1 MFNDKQKMI
10 IENTEEFVKNFMK
23 NYDDSHNFAHVIRV
37 KNMATIIAQSE
48 NLTND
53 EIFEIQLSALTHD
66 INDHKY
72 TTDLFAQE
80 TILED
85 FFKDFFK
92 DFLEKNIMQNVI
104 KMACNVSLSK
114 ETALEY
120 EGVKIICKKLHC
132 VQDADRID
140 SLGAIGIT
148 RYFAFGMNVNKSNI
162 SDIIDNID
170 KRTSILIKHI
180 KTDMGQK
187 IAKEKY
193 MIIKAFLEDY
203 KQSM

>member
-1 MFNDKQKMI
+1 MFNDNQKMI

-85 FFKDFFK
+85 FFKE
-92 DFLEKNIMQNVI
+92 FLEKKIMQNVI

-120 EGVKIICKKLHC
+120 EGIKIICKKLHC

-148 RYFAFGMNVNKSNI
+148 RYFAFGMYVNKSKI

-180 KTDMGQK
+180 KTKLGQK
-187 IAKEKY
+187 IANEKY

-203 KQSM
+203 KQSDSI